1 MSRYSG
7 VVRARSLRLATHLH
21 CRLAR
26 RASHLQAETICI
38 PIPSSLL
45 GTGPARSSDLLP
57 VKATPDSF
65 EVAHRLSRHPSSCSG
80 YICHRLPP
88 AALTHTPTACRC
100 HQHAPRPHPPATA
113 RPPPH
118 PAADRHKPPP
128 PARHAHSQS
137 SSTQRR
143 SQSSPLISP
152 PAVRRAGLLALRR
165 LPATPQPPRTEPLRE
180 PTPQPLPVGPPPP
193 YPDRAAIPRQ
203 LVSPPAVADPIPLR
217 RAR

>member
-26 RASHLQAETICI
+26 RASYPQAETICI

-65 EVAHRLSRHPSSCSG
+65 EVAHLLSRHPSSCSG

-88 AALTHTPTACRC
+88 AALTHTPTARRC
-100 HQHAPRPHPPATA
+100 HQHAPLPHPPATA
-113 RPPPH
+113 RQPPH
-118 PAADRHKPPP
+118 PAVNRHRPPSRAKQAQKNWRFEAFSTISTTP
-128 PARHAHSQS
+128 VFQS
-137 SSTQRR
+137 
-143 SQSSPLISP
+143 
-152 PAVRRAGLLALRR
+152 R
-165 LPATPQPPRTEPLRE
+165 LC
-180 PTPQPLPVGPPPP
+180 
-193 YPDRAAIPRQ
+193 
-203 LVSPPAVADPIPLR
+203 
-217 RAR
+217 

>member
-26 RASHLQAETICI
+26 RASHPQAETICI

-88 AALTHTPTACRC
+88 AALTHTPTARRC
-100 HQHAPRPHPPATA
+100 HQHAPRPHTPATA
-113 RPPPH
+113 RQPPH
-118 PAADRHKPPP
+118 PAVDRHQPPSNATSTHARRALSRP
-128 PARHAHSQS
+128 ASYASAPSRRAAAAIPGLCRHFPAARHAPGS
-137 SSTQRR
+137 S
-143 SQSSPLISP
+143 
-152 PAVRRAGLLALRR
+152 
-165 LPATPQPPRTEPLRE
+165 
-180 PTPQPLPVGPPPP
+180 
-193 YPDRAAIPRQ
+193 
-203 LVSPPAVADPIPLR
+203 
-217 RAR
+217 